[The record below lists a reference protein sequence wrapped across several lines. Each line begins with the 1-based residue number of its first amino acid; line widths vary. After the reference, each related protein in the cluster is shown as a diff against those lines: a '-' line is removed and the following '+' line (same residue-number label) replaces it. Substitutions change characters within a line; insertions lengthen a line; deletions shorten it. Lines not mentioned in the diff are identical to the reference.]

1 MKIIFVD
8 ESYKQTGRYNRY
20 YFVLCGLIVDSNNLL
35 SIEHEL
41 APIRQKY
48 KLANL
53 KELRK
58 SDKETRL
65 AVSEEIF
72 NILNKYGSRII
83 ASCIGSTTLEKAKA
97 QADRYKW
104 GLSFLIERFYL
115 YLYKNKDNGLVIFD
129 SIDKG
134 TEKELRKWFYNE
146 VLTYNVEMFD
156 APKGKLIDRIYP
168 AILFSDD
175 KYTNILQ
182 AVDLVGWS
190 LNSAIWHA
198 IRDRS
203 IGVSWNINSLYT
215 KNPFLEI
222 YWPLFLSRGSRVEGY
237 GIKWWS

>member
-20 YFVLCGLIVDSNNLL
+20 YFILCGLIIDSNNILG
-35 SIEHEL
+35 IEHEL
-41 APIRQKY
+41 ALVSQKY
-48 KLANL
+48 KFANF

-58 SDKETRL
+58 SNEETKL

-72 NILNKYGSRII
+72 KILNKYGSRII

-97 QADRYKW
+97 QADRYEW

-115 YLYKNKDNGLVIFD
+115 YLDKNKDNGLVIFD
-129 SIDKG
+129 SIDKS
-134 TEKELRKWFYNE
+134 TEKEIRKWFYNE
-146 VLTYNVEMFD
+146 VLTYDVEMFD
-156 APKGKLIDRIYP
+156 TPKGKLIDRIYP

-182 AVDLVGWS
+182 AIDLIGWS

-198 IRDRS
+198 IQDRS
-203 IGVSWNINSLYT
+203 IWTINSLYI

-222 YWPLFLSRGSRVEGY
+222 YWPLFLSGGSRVEGY